1 MTDKITWPGSN
12 GEPEPYSPW
21 LLIRKAVLGNLKNG
35 SPWPSSDDIW
45 VAPHDPDSK
54 PGYPQMGKNNWV
66 FARVWNQGYAGV
78 YGAIVNFYWVGPDTG
93 MRRDQD
99 NLIGSEFIDVP
110 AGSCVEVCCP
120 APWQPNVID
129 KGHSYE
135 CLVVEAYDPILDPL
149 LFPGDEFH
157 APEDRHV
164 GQKAWWVPTILP
176 PWGWVTG

>member
-1 MTDKITWPGSN
+1 MKMLP
-12 GEPEPYSPW
+12 
-21 LLIRKAVLGNLKNG
+21 KAVLSFYMNEWQRFNVVFRARLWYNDRVKLE
-35 SPWPSSDDIW
+35 PE
-45 VAPHDPDSK
+45 
-54 PGYPQMGKNNWV
+54 PGYPQMGQNNGV

-129 KGHSYE
+129 KDHSHE

-157 APEDRHV
+157 ASEDRHV